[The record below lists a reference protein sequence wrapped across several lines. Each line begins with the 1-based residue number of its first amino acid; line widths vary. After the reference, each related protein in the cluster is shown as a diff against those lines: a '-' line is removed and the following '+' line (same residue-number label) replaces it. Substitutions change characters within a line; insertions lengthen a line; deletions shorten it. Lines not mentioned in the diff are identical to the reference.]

1 MLVSTC
7 KIIFIVLYL
16 LTGNDPIMTDNDS
29 FEVETTSSVVS
40 GKAQY
45 YIYTV
50 SFLYSFFIFYNSRG
64 CFEFPE
70 RKRLI
75 YNLPIGGLKL
85 LVLFDLTKSSFFF
98 FFIFMS
104 GLNPLGCSV
113 KRATIW

>member
-16 LTGNDPIMTDNDS
+16 LTENDPIMTDNDS

-40 GKAQY
+40 GKVQLY
-45 YIYTV
+45 LH
-50 SFLYSFFIFYNSRG
+50 SFLFIFYNSRG
-64 CFEFPE
+64 CFEFPK

-98 FFIFMS
+98 FFSF
-104 GLNPLGCSV
+104 L
-113 KRATIW
+113 

>member
-16 LTGNDPIMTDNDS
+16 LTENDPIMTDNDS

-40 GKAQY
+40 GKVQL
-45 YIYTV
+45 IYTV

-64 CFEFPE
+64 CFEFPK

-85 LVLFDLTKSSFFF
+85 LVLFDLTKSCFFF
-98 FFIFMS
+98 FFSF
-104 GLNPLGCSV
+104 L
-113 KRATIW
+113 